1 MLPFPEVVP
10 LRHTPPAGERAGRK
24 EKGKAAMARGIHP
37 SPFRTGKLSPAAP
50 MVLGDRESRTPP
62 PYSGG
67 QQATDAAVLHFSC
80 FMPCIQGACYDRA
93 GSRMRGRQPCLRAVR
108 MSAWGFL
115 VELPL
120 CASLILSVYRIDIAW
135 I

>member
-1 MLPFPEVVP
+1 MS
-10 LRHTPPAGERAGRK
+10 LRHTPPAGVRAGSK

-67 QQATDAAVLHFSC
+67 QQATDAAVLHFFCQYALLSGSVLWPGREPDARATALP
-80 FMPCIQGACYDRA
+80 PCGAYARI
-93 GSRMRGRQPCLRAVR
+93 G
-108 MSAWGFL
+108 
-115 VELPL
+115 
-120 CASLILSVYRIDIAW
+120 LSH
-135 I
+135 